1 MTRHIGVPLDD
12 YEKLVRD
19 QAELNFLYQCGV
31 DNWEWYD
38 EAMDLFSKWLDEQ
51 QKTD

>member
-19 QAELNFLYQCGV
+19 QAELKFPLPMRRRQLGMV
-31 DNWEWYD
+31 RRSHEPV
-38 EAMDLFSKWLDEQ
+38 Q
-51 QKTD
+51 